1 MSRKNTRDKSRNTN
15 FPHMETAAHHNSS
28 RPGIGAAARH
38 SRVAFTG
45 QGGGANR
52 GDVVRFGRGAGAKRS
67 DAARTGRGAGLMR
80 GDATMHGAA
89 VRKIRDAGRDRAVES
104 TKETTWIVEQEAEL
118 LPFLLERIKHKSRNN
133 IKSILARGQV
143 SVGGMKTTRHNHPLN
158 PGDRVTVS
166 WERVVQDEPLPG
178 VTIVYEDEDL
188 IVIDKQAGLLSIAS
202 EKEQEE
208 TAYRYL
214 MEYVRRKD
222 PASRIFIVHR
232 LDRDTSGLMLFAKSE
247 EIQQLLQEAWKEAVP
262 ERKYYALVE
271 GEVRKDKDTIRTW
284 LKETKTLHMYSSPVP
299 NGGQEAITHYKVLQR
314 SKAYSLLEVWLETGR
329 KNQIRVH
336 MEAIGHSVIGD
347 KKYGAKSDPIG
358 RLGLHAGTIAFYHP
372 TTGEL
377 MHFESKIPGRF
388 LSVFKQ

>member
-1 MSRKNTRDKSRNTN
+1 MKSKMSRDGGSRTFPGKRKARD
-15 FPHMETAAHHNSS
+15 P
-28 RPGIGAAARH
+28 
-38 SRVAFTG
+38 
-45 QGGGANR
+45 
-52 GDVVRFGRGAGAKRS
+52 VVRRRSASRGK
-67 DAARTGRGAGLMR
+67 AAEA
-80 GDATMHGAA
+80 
-89 VRKIRDAGRDRAVES
+89 S
-104 TKETTWIVEQEAEL
+104 KETTWIVEQEAEL
-118 LPFLLERIKHKSRNN
+118 LPYLLEKIRHKSRNN

-143 SVGGMKTTRHNHPLN
+143 SVGGRKTTRRDHPLL

-166 WERVVQDEPLPG
+166 WEQVVQDEPIPG
-178 VTIVYEDEDL
+178 VKIVYEDDDL

-208 TAYRYL
+208 TAYRFL

-222 PASRIFIVHR
+222 PANRIFIVHR
-232 LDRDTSGLMLFAKSE
+232 LDRDTSGLMIFARSE
-247 EIQQLLQEAWKEAVP
+247 EIQQQLQEEWKEAVP

-271 GEVRKDKDTIRTW
+271 GEVRKDEDTIRTW
-284 LKETKTLHMYSSPVP
+284 LKETKTLRMYSSPVP
-299 NGGQEAITHYKVLQR
+299 NGGQEAITHYRVLQR

-336 MEAIGHSVIGD
+336 MEAIGHSVVGD
-347 KKYGAKSDPIG
+347 RKYGAKSDPIG

-377 MHFESKIPGRF
+377 MRFESRIPGKF